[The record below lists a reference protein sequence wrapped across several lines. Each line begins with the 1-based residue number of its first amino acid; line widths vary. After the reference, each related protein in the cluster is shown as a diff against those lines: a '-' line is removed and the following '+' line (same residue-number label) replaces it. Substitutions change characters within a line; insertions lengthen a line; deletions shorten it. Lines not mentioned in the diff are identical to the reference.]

1 MPIGDPNP
9 SLGLIGALAGNLDA
23 NHWIA
28 RIYDGADDAFDCI
41 GHSRYA
47 VPDRAPQMVL
57 NGDAA
62 YLGEALVDLQI
73 AAVGRET
80 SQPDRRRIINKL
92 QLLDFR
98 PDRLEWRDATP
109 GAPQPTQIWTFHDQS
124 TLALNL
130 P

>member
-1 MPIGDPNP
+1 MPIGDPKP
-9 SLGLIGALAGNLDA
+9 FLGLIGALAGNLDA

-28 RIYDGADDAFDCI
+28 RIYDGADDAFDRI
-41 GHSRYA
+41 GQSRYA
-47 VPDRAPQMVL
+47 VPNRAPQMVL

-80 SQPDRRRIINKL
+80 SQPDRRRIIDKL
-92 QLLDFR
+92 QGRLLR
-98 PDRLEWRDATP
+98 KQHDRRR
-109 GAPQPTQIWTFHDQS
+109 FHLRC
-124 TLALNL
+124 TAIRV